1 MKIFYDVTT
10 LLSGSQYPTTNYY
23 LEKVYGIRVALLNWK
38 DSLDLNIS
46 MMAGKMFE
54 KFEKYWRDVHTIMA
68 VCTILDPRYKFHAME
83 FMFSFVYGD
92 QASME
97 MKKIRSTL
105 YELLEEYQ
113 QEQKSF

>member
-46 MMAGKMFE
+46 TMVGRTFE
-54 KFEKYWRDVHTIMA
+54 NFEKYWRDMHTIMV
-68 VCTILDPRYKFHAME
+68 VCTILDPHYKFDLVE
-83 FMFSFVYGD
+83 FMFSSVYGD
-92 QASME
+92 
-97 MKKIRSTL
+97 
-105 YELLEEYQ
+105 
-113 QEQKSF
+113 